1 MTNKLTLKAQQ
12 NIQNVSVFNML
23 GQEVMRTE
31 LNVQRGDLDMSSL
44 QSGPYFVKVSINDT
58 VETIKIIK
66 K

>member
-1 MTNKLTLKAQQ
+1 
-12 NIQNVSVFNML
+12 ML

-44 QSGPYFVKVSINDT
+44 QSGPYFVKVNINGT
-58 VETIKIIK
+58 IETIKIIK